1 MRPEQ
6 QAVCLD
12 EVVKVYG
19 AGEQRVVA
27 LDRLSLAVPPGQ
39 FVAIVGRSGSGKST
53 LLHLVAG
60 LDSPTSGRLWVVGR
74 EVESLSDDER
84 TRQRR
89 ERIGM
94 VHQFFNLLPTLSVRE
109 NVALPG
115 LLAGGSERETLTRA
129 DALLEEVGL
138 TARRRARP
146 HTLSGGEMQRAA
158 IARSLLA
165 GPALVLADEPTGNLD
180 SRSAAQV
187 LELLGRVGR
196 AHGATVL
203 LVTHSREAAARAD
216 RVVELADGRLV
227 AGSGSAGVPA

>member
-1 MRPEQ
+1 MRPED
-6 QAVCLD
+6 QAVWLD
-12 EVVKVYG
+12 EVVKTYG
-19 AGEQRVVA
+19 AGDQQVVA
-27 LDRLSLAVPPGQ
+27 LDHLSLAVPPGQ

-53 LLHLVAG
+53 LLHQVAG
-60 LDSPTSGRLWVVGR
+60 LEAPTSGRVWVAGR
-74 EVESLSDDER
+74 DVERLSDDER

-89 ERIGM
+89 DRIGM

-115 LLAGGSERETLTRA
+115 LLSGGKEREVLARA
-129 DALLEEVGL
+129 DVLLDEVSL
-138 TARRRARP
+138 TARRHAKP

-187 LELLGRVGR
+187 LELLGRLGR
-196 AHGATVL
+196 VHGATVL

-216 RVVELADGRLV
+216 RVVELSDGRLV
-227 AGSGSAGVPA
+227 GPGSVPA